1 MYDFSTFL
9 HMLPNSE
16 LFESIR
22 AIYEAS
28 EGDARKYMK
37 KVLISMGL
45 EEDMED
51 SYGPNWSEEVFKK
64 LRKNFVRLGCDMYF
78 LPGIARIAYGELDY
92 DSDDED
98 TLKTATVDKN
108 LLKLTHRKN

>member
-37 KVLISMGL
+37 KVLISLGL
-45 EEDMED
+45 EEEMED
-51 SYGPNWSEEVFKK
+51 SYGPNWSEEVFMK

-98 TLKTATVDKN
+98 TLKTATVAQN